1 MNSEGEVMTIPSLVN
16 QKVLITGGT
25 KGLGK
30 AIAIA
35 FSQAGA
41 IVFVTHKWGSVDES
55 DLCKDFLAANA
66 NPPYIVQSD
75 VSSQQDNLQLMNLI
89 KEKEYDLDIVISNV
103 AFSKIIQDISQ
114 LKRKTLEL
122 SIHYSAW
129 PMVDLILGCKEV
141 FDYYPKYI
149 LAISSDGAD
158 VCHPGYEMAGV
169 SKAVLETLC
178 KYLALRLDQF
188 GSKINALRPGMMIT
202 DSSTQTFGE
211 DVIQSLYKKR
221 PELFVAPE
229 ELAKVCLALCSG
241 LMDAVNGQIITVDN
255 GSSAISPIS
264 YLTDR

>member
-1 MNSEGEVMTIPSLVN
+1 MEIPGLVN

-35 FSQAGA
+35 FSKVGA
-41 IVFVTHKWGSVDES
+41 IVFVTHKWGSVDEK
-55 DLCKDFLAANA
+55 DLCKDFLDANVK
-66 NPPYIVQSD
+66 PPYIIQSD
-75 VSSQQDNLQLMNLI
+75 VSSQEDNLQLMKII
-89 KEKEYDLDIVISNV
+89 KEKECDLDIVVSNV
-103 AFSKIIQDISQ
+103 AFSQIIQDISN

-122 SIHYSAW
+122 SINYSAW

-141 FDYYPKYI
+141 FDYYPKYV

-178 KYLALRLDQF
+178 KYLALRLEKF
-188 GSKINALRPGMMIT
+188 GSKINALRPGMMVT

-211 DVIQSLYKKR
+211 EVIKTLYHKR

-241 LMDAVNGQIITVDN
+241 LMDSVNGQIITVDN
-255 GSSAISPIS
+255 GSSVISPIS
-264 YLTDR
+264 YLTDC